1 MTQTEQGEFELV
13 LGNKQLLS
21 VFFIV
26 VVLLAVFFFMG
37 YVVGRN
43 SGPTTL
49 ARVNTGTTGVAT
61 ASSRP
66 SPMPQA
72 PAPTPAAQAPPS
84 ESQATSPEPPASA
97 PAPTQPPA
105 APPAETAANTQEQP
119 ASPQSIG
126 EPPAGT
132 TWLQVVATTR
142 PDAQLIA
149 ETLNRRHFRTQV
161 APGPNGLF
169 RVLVGP
175 AKNSAEASQL
185 RTKLEADGF
194 RNPMV
199 RKY

>member
-43 SGPTTL
+43 SGPATL
-49 ARVNTGTTGVAT
+49 ARVSNGGVAGT
-61 ASSRP
+61 NVASARP
-66 SPMPQA
+66 SPMPETV
-72 PAPTPAAQAPPS
+72 APTPASQAPPS
-84 ESQATSPEPPASA
+84 QSQASQPEPT
-97 PAPTQPPA
+97 PAPVA
-105 APPAETAANTQEQP
+105 APPEAPANTQEQT
-119 ASPQSIG
+119 AAGPQAVG

-149 ETLNRRHFRTQV
+149 ETLSRRHFRTQV

-175 AKNSAEASQL
+175 AKNSAEASEL

>member
-1 MTQTEQGEFELV
+1 MTQTDQGEFELV

-49 ARVNTGTTGVAT
+49 ARVNGGVAET
-61 ASSRP
+61 AVASARP
-66 SPMPQA
+66 SPMPEAVTPTPVSQTPPSASQA
-72 PAPTPAAQAPPS
+72 SQPEPTPTPAA
-84 ESQATSPEPPASA
+84 ET
-97 PAPTQPPA
+97 PAPTQAEPPA
-105 APPAETAANTQEQP
+105 NNQEQTAAG
-119 ASPQSIG
+119 PQAVG
-126 EPPAGT
+126 EPPSGT

-149 ETLNRRHFRTQV
+149 ETLGRRHFRTQV

-175 AKNSAEASQL
+175 AKNSAEVSEL

>member
-1 MTQTEQGEFELV
+1 VTQTEQGEFELV

-43 SGPTTL
+43 SGPATL
-49 ARVNTGTTGVAT
+49 ARANGGGTGT
-61 ASSRP
+61 ASASVRP

-72 PAPTPAAQAPPS
+72 MTPTPAPQAPPS
-84 ESQATSPEPPASA
+84 ESQATAPEPAAS
-97 PAPTQPPA
+97 T
-105 APPAETAANTQEQP
+105 PAETP
-119 ASPQSIG
+119 ASSTAPSEAASNNQEPTGGPQAVG
-126 EPPAGT
+126 EPPSGT

-142 PDAQLIA
+142 PDAQIIA
-149 ETLNRRHFRTQV
+149 ETLTRRHFGTQV
-161 APGPNGLF
+161 SPGPNGLF

-175 AKNSAEASQL
+175 AKNSAGVSDL
-185 RTKLEADGF
+185 RTKLEAAGF